1 VGGKE
6 EIMKMIKE
14 WQSIFTIAE
23 LCSIFNI
30 SRATYYRWKKQ
41 EKTVT
46 NHEEK
51 TVIEICQHHKYR
63 YGYRRVTAC
72 LRDQFNIVMNHKKV
86 LRIMRK
92 YNVLSRVRKK
102 KKIFVLGH
110 EPVVA
115 KNRIQRRFKA
125 TNPNEKWFTDI
136 TYLMFG
142 NKTLYFSSIIGVWQP
157 KVKYG
162 AICKYIPIKLLI
174 GSSKESTNIVDS
186 FLFFLKKTR

>member
-1 VGGKE
+1 
-6 EIMKMIKE
+6 MKMIKE

-30 SRATYYRWKKQ
+30 PRATYYRWKKQ

-92 YNVLSRVRKK
+92 YNVLSQVRKK

-125 TNPNEKWFTDI
+125 TKPNEKWFTDI

-142 NKTLYFSSIIGVWQP
+142 NKTLYFTFGSRKGVYIKDNFKHMPKKKALSQACLVQETAMIIPSQNP
-157 KVKYG
+157 F
-162 AICKYIPIKLLI
+162 ILI
-174 GSSKESTNIVDS
+174 
-186 FLFFLKKTR
+186 

>member
-1 VGGKE
+1 
-6 EIMKMIKE
+6 MKMIKE

-23 LCSIFNI
+23 LCSIFDI

-51 TVIEICQHHKYR
+51 TVIEICQHHK
-63 YGYRRVTAC
+63 
-72 LRDQFNIVMNHKKV
+72 
-86 LRIMRK
+86 
-92 YNVLSRVRKK
+92 SRVRKK

-125 TNPNEKWFTDI
+125 TKPNEKWFTDI

-142 NKTLYFSSIIGVWQP
+142 NKTFIFH
-157 KVKYG
+157 
-162 AICKYIPIKLLI
+162 LL
-174 GSSKESTNIVDS
+174 
-186 FLFFLKKTR
+186 